1 MDAIKNFLKTKSIG
15 WYVSLASFV
24 TALVTLIV
32 YAARG
37 GNIYS
42 PVSGIAVTMLVI
54 GLVTNAAILYKDFK
68 IGAFIPLVFYAIALA
83 VLLNTE
89 MLFLSNVLTGID
101 GNTLDSSWLT
111 FMVFLIVTI
120 VASVVAFAMKM
131 TKDSE

>member
-15 WYVSLASFV
+15 WYVSLVSFV
-24 TALVTLIV
+24 TALITLIV

-42 PVSGIAVTMLVI
+42 PVSGVAVTMLVI
-54 GLVTNAAILYKDFK
+54 GLVANAAILYKDFK

-83 VLLNTE
+83 VLLNSE

-101 GNTLDSSWLT
+101 GNSLDSAWMT
-111 FMVFLIVTI
+111 FMVFLVVTLIASI
-120 VASVVAFAMKM
+120 VAFSMKM
-131 TKDSE
+131 TKDNK